1 VRGNPLFYVLR
12 LGGKSFVA
20 FAVGIVIRAIGET
33 GIQIVFLHLLRNVFA
48 AMLEH
53 SSPLLLLALRDAGLF
68 FLASLGVF
76 LVGFLLLQRK
86 VAEITAAIRLRL
98 FSKLHDLPIGYFKTH
113 HSGDILSR
121 MTNDVNAT
129 VSLLGDLPSRM
140 LFEGAFCLV
149 GAGIIFLVDYRLGVV
164 AVFSGILGVVA
175 NTIAA
180 GRLRE
185 ISRVLQEKQ
194 SLLTSAITDLF
205 AGIQVIKS
213 FSLYPLMEKALHAR
227 SQEVRLQGLSRVN
240 TQAILDG
247 ANFITSSLNFMGLL
261 LVSAVLSLRGEVT
274 VPEIV
279 MIVQAQNGV
288 ERFFTNIGTHLT
300 GLQSSFAAAERV
312 VEILREEE
320 EPERFG
326 GMEAQADAPIALK
339 DVEFAYKDGAKV
351 IAGVSL
357 TADKGEMV
365 ALVGP
370 SGGGK
375 TTLLKL
381 IMGFYGPEKGSISI
395 MGHSLSEQSLD
406 SARKHLSY
414 VPQDA
419 HLFSGT
425 IADNIRL
432 GKQRATDEEVVAAA
446 KAANAHDFVM
456 ALADGYATKVGERGA
471 ELSGGQRQRI
481 AIARAVIRSAPI
493 LLLDEATASLDS
505 ESEALVQEALVRLM
519 EGRTVVVV
527 AHRLSTIE
535 KAHRILVVDEG
546 RIVEQGRHS
555 ELLLANGLYRSLYEQ
570 HLSGHS
576 AAAD

>member
-1 VRGNPLFYVLR
+1 VRTNPLLYVLR
-12 LGGKSFVA
+12 LGGKSFAA
-20 FAVGIVIRAIGET
+20 FALGILIRAMGET
-33 GIQIVFLHLLRNVFA
+33 GIQIVFLYLLRNVFA
-48 AMLEH
+48 AMLEQ
-53 SSPLLLLALRDAGLF
+53 SSALLLLALRDAGLF
-68 FLASLGVF
+68 FLASLSVF

-129 VSLLGDLPSRM
+129 VALLGELPSKM
-140 LFEGAFCLV
+140 LFEAAFCLV
-149 GAGIIFLVDYRLGVV
+149 GVVIIFTIDYRLGVV
-164 AVFSGILGVVA
+164 AAFSGALGVVA

-180 GRLRE
+180 KRLRE
-185 ISRVLQEKQ
+185 ISRVLQDKQ

-213 FSLYPLMEKALHAR
+213 FSLYSLMEQGTEAI
-227 SQEVRLQGLSRVN
+227 SQAVRVQGMSRVR

-247 ANFITSSLNFMGLL
+247 ANFIATSLNFMGLL

-279 MIVQAQNGV
+279 LIVQAQNGV
-288 ERFFTNIGTHLT
+288 ERFFSNIGTHLT
-300 GLQSSFAAAERV
+300 GLQGSLAAAERV
-312 VEILREEE
+312 VGILS
-320 EPERFG
+320 EPDEPASWS
-326 GMEAQADAPIALK
+326 GMETSGSAPVVLRA
-339 DVEFAYKDGAKV
+339 VEFAYEDGTKA
-351 IAGVSL
+351 IDGVSL
-357 TADKGEMV
+357 QAGKGEMV

-381 IMGFYGPEKGSISI
+381 IMGFYRPETGSISI
-395 MGHSLSEQSLD
+395 MGHSLSAQSLGG
-406 SARKHLSY
+406 ARQHLSY

-419 HLFSGT
+419 HLFSGS

-432 GKQRATDEEVVAAA
+432 GKLPATDEEVIAAA

-456 ALADGYATKVGERGA
+456 ALPEGYATKVGERGA
-471 ELSGGQRQRI
+471 KLSGGQKQRI
-481 AIARAVIRSAPI
+481 AIARAMIRSAPV
-493 LLLDEATASLDS
+493 LLLDEATAALDS
-505 ESEALVQEALVRLM
+505 ESEALVQEALGRLM

-535 KAHRILVVDEG
+535 KADQILVVDEG
-546 RIVEQGRHS
+546 RIVEQGTHG
-555 ELLLANGLYRSLYEQ
+555 ELLLANGLYRNLYAE
-570 HLSGHS
+570 HLASNS
-576 AAAD
+576 AAD